1 MKILKVIGA
10 FLFLCC
16 LNQGFA
22 IAGETPDSEAN
33 SILEKGQSLFLH
45 YCSHCHGLR
54 GKGDGY
60 NAEFLEKEPA
70 ELSDPEFM
78 AKKKD
83 DQIFRV
89 IQFGGIGVR
98 KSHLMP
104 VFGYTLTEKDIWSLV
119 AYVRSLSG
127 NNSPV
132 DIPEEVN
139 HDTLGVAHATPKEIE
154 DFSRWFSRG
163 QEQGL
168 IDQGEKLFRKKK
180 SCLACHQVVANEN
193 NDEEDEGEEEEG
205 EDVEAEG
212 IAEGGRV
219 GPNLLR
225 AGFLYPPE
233 WLYVWLKNPQDIKP
247 ETKMPNLGLNDDEE
261 KAIIAYLAS
270 LKGGVNET
278 PVEWLPYL
286 AIPGD
291 AQNGERLFFD
301 EKTQAGCVRCHTVNK
316 KGGQEGPDL
325 SFIGAA
331 RTLPFLLESILDPN
345 KVITTGFAKVA
356 LLFKGKYQGKITL
369 TGTRVNEDESSID
382 LIDKNG
388 QAHHFSKD
396 RIRRVFQKPSP
407 MAQGNF
413 RKKLTVE
420 EIRDI
425 LAFLKT
431 LKPAAV
437 VGLN

>member
-1 MKILKVIGA
+1 MKILSATFV
-10 FLFLCC
+10 FLCLFWINQDIAVPNEVAE
-16 LNQGFA
+16 LN
-22 IAGETPDSEAN
+22 AGAS
-33 SILEKGQSLFLH
+33 SVLEKGQSLFLR
-45 YCSHCHGLR
+45 YCSHCHGLQ

-70 ELSDPEFM
+70 ELSDPKFM
-78 AKKKD
+78 AKKQD

-89 IQFGGIGVR
+89 IQSGGIGVR

-104 VFGYTLTEKDIWSLV
+104 VFGYTLTEEDIWSLV

-132 DIPEEVN
+132 HIPKQVN
-139 HDTLGVAHATPKEIE
+139 HSTLGVAHATPKEIE
-154 DFSRWFSRG
+154 GFSQWFSRG

-180 SCLACHQVVANEN
+180 SCLACHQVVASGN
-193 NDEEDEGEEEEG
+193 NDDEEEEEG
-205 EDVEAEG
+205 EEVEEEG
-212 IAEGGRV
+212 TAEGGRV

-247 ETKMPNLGLNDDEE
+247 KTKMPNLGLDDGEE

-270 LKGGVNET
+270 LKGGVEET

-286 AIPGD
+286 AISGD

-301 EKTQAGCVRCHTVNK
+301 EKTQAGCVRCHTVNN
-316 KGGQEGPDL
+316 KGGTEGPDL

-345 KVITTGFAKVA
+345 KVIATGFAKVA
-356 LLFKGKYQGKITL
+356 LLFKGKYEGKITL

-388 QAHHFSKD
+388 RAHHISKD
-396 RIRRVFQKPSP
+396 RIRRVFKKPSP

-431 LKPAAV
+431 LKPEVMA
-437 VGLN
+437 GLN